1 MPACQTQPAR
11 AAQPALPAEPDTDVI
26 KVAVVGL
33 GWAARTIWLPLLT
46 EHDGFLVV
54 AVADPEP
61 DARTQGAGAAGRDVL
76 AVADA
81 GELSADEVDL
91 AIVAAPNR
99 LHATIAATLLRQ
111 GIAVFLEKP
120 VCLTTAE
127 AALLADAERSGG
139 AVLLAGSAARYRPDI
154 EALRERIASLGPVRH
169 LELSWIRSR
178 GIPAGRGWFTR
189 RDLAGGG
196 ALVDLGWH
204 LLDIGF
210 LLTGTRRIRDVLGTT
225 SADFLPQPDWRAAW
239 RTDDPASD
247 VKAASDVEDAARALL
262 ITDEGISM
270 SLRASWASHESR
282 DLTQIVVEGR
292 AGTARLDCTFGF
304 SPNRLPEPSL
314 TLHREGRTELVPLPA
329 EEVGSEYRRQVA
341 ALPALL
347 RDRRLRGRAIAEAA
361 GTVEVIERLYGTTRP
376 HGPNSDRAFPPV
388 TALSEVRQLGS
399 ALAGTVSG
407 DNFVLHGRIRSGQ
420 AQFAS
425 AWPRIEAAFRLA
437 ILAAV
442 GLSYGS
448 SRSVVTLLQLDDSR
462 PPDDTGQLEDTG
474 QLDASERYVRMLGLS
489 RLIRTAAGDQDEVAR
504 TERRLA
510 KLAQPPGP
518 AAQDGPGTTLLTQ
531 LRHAIALMRAY
542 SAPTQA
548 IDRTLRASTYLA
560 ASCDGQ
566 HGQASGG
573 QLDLDQRSGEI
584 YATFA
589 HALTIEATP
598 VLLPNAVANPVIL
611 RLPRLGASPASVARL
626 CAHLDPLRSPGRLL
640 ITISSSAVLTS
651 PALAAQAAA
660 VLRAGHRPVW
670 LFDCQ
675 PSAWCHG
682 GAGPSQLKAVIDR
695 LASQNITLAGIS
707 IPIGGR
713 HLEQIARIT
722 EVLAEQGQQAPG
734 AQTFEVRQAKGA

>member
-1 MPACQTQPAR
+1 MPAPQMISAR
-11 AAQPALPAEPDTDVI
+11 PGTGVI

-33 GWAARTIWLPLLT
+33 GWAALTIWLPLLT
-46 EHDGFLVV
+46 EHDSFRVV
-54 AVADPEP
+54 AVADPEAE
-61 DARTQGAGAAGRDVL
+61 ARTQGADAAGGDVL

-81 GELSADEVDL
+81 AALPADEVDL
-91 AIVAAPNR
+91 AIVAVPNR
-99 LHATIAATLLRQ
+99 LHAAIAATLLRK

-139 AVLLAGSAARYRPDI
+139 ALLLAGSAARYRSDVG
-154 EALRERIASLGPVRH
+154 ALRERMASLGPVRH

-178 GIPAGRGWFTR
+178 GIPEGRGWFTR
-189 RDLAGGG
+189 RDLSGGG

-210 LLTGTRRIRDVLGTT
+210 LLAGEQRIRDVLGTT

-239 RTDDPASD
+239 RAEDTATGP
-247 VKAASDVEDAARALL
+247 KAVSDVEDAARALL
-262 ITDEGISM
+262 ITDEGVSM

-314 TLHREGRTELVPLPA
+314 TLQREGRTESVPLPA
-329 EEVGSEYRRQVA
+329 EQVGSEYRRQVA

-347 RDRRLRGRAIAEAA
+347 RDPGLRGRAIAEATR
-361 GTVEVIERLYGTTRP
+361 TVEVIERLYAAAGPPRP
-376 HGPNSDRAFPPV
+376 RADRALPPV
-388 TALSEVRQLGS
+388 TALSEVRQLRS
-399 ALAGTVSG
+399 ALADTVSG
-407 DNFVLHGRIRSGQ
+407 DNFVLHGRIRSGE
-420 AQFAS
+420 AHLTS

-448 SRSVVTLLQLDDSR
+448 SRRVVTLLQLD
-462 PPDDTGQLEDTG
+462 DTG

-489 RLIRTAAGDQDEVAR
+489 RVIRTAAGDQDEVAR
-504 TERRLA
+504 AERRLA
-510 KLAQPPGP
+510 KLAKLPGP
-518 AAQDGPGTTLLTQ
+518 AGPDGPATALLTQ

-542 SAPTQA
+542 GEQTQA
-548 IDRTLRASTYLA
+548 IDRTLRAATYLA
-560 ASCDGQ
+560 AGADGQ
-566 HGQASGG
+566 AGG
-573 QLDLDQRSGEI
+573 SQLELDRRADEV

-589 HALTIEATP
+589 HALTIEAMP
-598 VLLPNAVANPVIL
+598 DLLPSTVANPVIL
-611 RLPRLGASPASVARL
+611 RLPRPGATPASVARL

-640 ITISSSAVLTS
+640 IIINSSAVLAS

-660 VLRAGHRPVW
+660 VRQAGHRPIW

-675 PSAWCHG
+675 VAAWCQG

-695 LASQNITLAGIS
+695 LASQHITLSGIS
-707 IPIGGR
+707 IPIMGR
-713 HLEQIARIT
+713 HLEHIARIT
-722 EVLAEQGQQAPG
+722 EVLAEQGQQAQG
-734 AQTFEVRQAKGA
+734 ARAVEVRQAKGA